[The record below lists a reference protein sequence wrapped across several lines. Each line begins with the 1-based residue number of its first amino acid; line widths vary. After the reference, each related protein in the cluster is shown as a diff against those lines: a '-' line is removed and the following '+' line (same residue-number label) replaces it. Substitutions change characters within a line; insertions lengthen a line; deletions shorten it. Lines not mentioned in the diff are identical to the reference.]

1 MSCMFSVIS
10 KKKKAFAAVRS
21 SEGSES
27 LSPWQGR
34 RQIAQARRPVTA
46 M

>member
-1 MSCMFSVIS
+1 MNCMFSVIS
-10 KKKKAFAAVRS
+10 KKTFAAVRS

-34 RQIAQARRPVTA
+34 RQIWQARRPGRA